1 MIGTEILDN
10 IYRGGNTVI
19 EYTPDPIDE
28 YTVIVLDPK
37 DWQEV
42 HDYIINENEID
53 GIPNRKVECVDD
65 RNYCI
70 KTSVY
75 MMSVE
80 EANLLR
86 THPKV
91 EEVELNQDKYP
102 QPVSFDELV
111 FETKGSDP
119 QRWNKNVAYHK
130 PRWRDIIGTTYAPT
144 THTNGVRSNW
154 SHKFINTTDST
165 PFRGSGISDIETS
178 NSDMPFYLTGRN
190 VDAISMDRGVAVL
203 HPEFIAPDGTY
214 RVRDIIL
221 DGPYKVDPEFFDAD
235 PTNRLETVTID
246 GVNIG
251 TRAKESVARAWWGN
265 TGTSYRSSKFSGLG
279 TKSISSNYTR
289 VQAHSK
295 NGTNSITH
303 GHGTAVASQIGGKSF
318 GLAIDCNIWNART
331 DAVVGNSLIIG
342 SSTYIDVVTI
352 WHNAK
357 KIASDDPDPT
367 ILNMSFG
374 GFNYAVNSN
383 GTTYQNYYRGSWVNW
398 TGNGSNSNAPA
409 NSGPSRPNYE
419 LVVKRTSSYFSRP
432 SGKGM
437 FPVTDSTASSAVES
451 AISNG
456 VICVTSAGN
465 MNQKLST
472 SNDMDFN
479 NWYIGPTGQYPNN
492 NYSWATNRAGG
503 VTKGFSGDHERLKG
517 TIRVGALDN
526 AVEPTCEKQ
535 GVSAYKIRKADY
547 SSNGPMITIWAPAQS
562 TLAAGYANYES
573 YAREDD
579 SNYYDGWFGGTSSAC
594 PNTVSL
600 ICLYLQTNRS
610 ASQSDAV
617 NWLDTTA
624 SKAIAMSDP
633 YPSEGSTS
641 SDDLTN
647 YYWGATS
654 SSTSHDYPTNVGDS
668 YNRRGC
674 GNLRGA
680 TNKVLYNPFV
690 NGTATD
696 RPEVDVI
703 KASGISISQS

>member
-1 MIGTEILDN
+1 MIGTGILHNLDK
-10 IYRGGNTVI
+10 GGTPLI

-28 YTVIVLDPK
+28 YTVVVLDSK

-80 EANLLR
+80 EANLLK

-119 QRWNKNVAYHK
+119 QRWNKNVSHNK
-130 PRWRDIIGTTYAPT
+130 PRWDSSFGSTYAPT
-144 THTNGVRSNW
+144 THTNGVRCNW

-165 PFRGSGISDIETS
+165 PFRGSGISDTEIS

-190 VDAISMDRGVAVL
+190 VDAIAMDSGVSVL
-203 HPEFIAPDGTY
+203 HPDFIASDGTY

-251 TRAKESVARAWWGN
+251 TRAKESVARMWWEN
-265 TGTSYRSSKFSGLG
+265 TGTSYRSSKFASIG
-279 TKSISSNYTR
+279 TKSISSSYTR
-289 VQAHSK
+289 IQAHSK
-295 NGTNSITH
+295 NGTNNISS
-303 GHGTAVASQIGGKSF
+303 GHGTAVASQIGGKWH

-331 DAVVGNSLIIG
+331 TLDG
-342 SSTYIDVVTI
+342 SGITPISTYIDIVSI
-352 WHNAK
+352 WHSAK
-357 KIASDDPDPT
+357 KIAFDDPDPT

-374 GFNYAVNSN
+374 SNNYATNAS
-383 GTTYQNYYRGSWVNW
+383 GTTYTNRYRGTIMTW
-398 TGNGSNSNAPA
+398 TGNGSSRDVPA
-409 NSGPSRPNYE
+409 DSGPARPNFQYTA
-419 LVVKRTSSYFSRP
+419 RTSSSYVNWYYGV
-432 SGKGM
+432 GK
-437 FPVTDSTASSAVES
+437 FHYWNSTQSSAVES

-465 MNQKLST
+465 INQKLST
-472 SNDMDFN
+472 SNDMDYN
-479 NWYIGPTGQYPNN
+479 NYYYGPTYGYSSNYYWYI
-492 NYSWATNRAGG
+492 NRVGG
-503 VTKGFSGDHERLKG
+503 VKRGFSGDHERLKG
-517 TIRVGALDN
+517 SIRVGALDC

-535 GVSAYKIRKADY
+535 GVTAYKIRKTGY
-547 SSNGPMITIWAPAQS
+547 SCNGPMITIWAPGES
-562 TLAAGYANYES
+562 TLAAGYSTYES
-573 YAREDD
+573 HQREDD
-579 SNYYDGWFGGTSSAC
+579 SNYYDTWFGGTSSAA
-594 PNTVSL
+594 PNTTSL

-610 ASQSDAV
+610 ASQSDV
-617 NWLDTTA
+617 LNWLDTTA
-624 SKAIAMSDP
+624 SKEISISDP

-647 YYWGATS
+647 YYWGATTYS
-654 SSTSHDYPTNVGDS
+654 SSHDFPNAVGDS

-703 KASGISISQS
+703 KAFGISISQS

>member
-10 IYRGGNTVI
+10 LPPGGNTVI
-19 EYTPDPIDE
+19 KYTPDPIDE

-80 EANLLR
+80 EANLLK

-102 QPVSFDELV
+102 QPGTFDELV

-119 QRWNKNVAYHK
+119 QRWNKNVAHIK
-130 PRWRDIIGTTYAPT
+130 PRWNSSFGSTYAPT
-144 THTNGVRSNW
+144 THTNGVRCNW

-165 PFRGSGISDIETS
+165 PFRGSGISDTETS

-190 VDAISMDRGVAVL
+190 VDAIAMDSGVSVL

-251 TRAKESVARAWWGN
+251 TRAKESVARDWWKY
-265 TGTSYRSSKFSGLG
+265 TGTSYRSSKFASIG
-279 TKSISSNYTR
+279 TKTISSNYTR
-289 VQAHSK
+289 IQAHSK
-295 NGTNSITH
+295 NGTNSITN
-303 GHGTAVASQIGGKSF
+303 GHGTAVASQIGGKWH
-318 GLAIDCNIWNART
+318 GLAINCNIWNARVFEVL
-331 DAVVGNSLIIG
+331 AA
-342 SSTYIDVVTI
+342 STYIDIVSI

-374 GFNYAVNSN
+374 ANLFSYNAN
-383 GTTYQNYYRGSWVNW
+383 GTTYTNRYRGTTMTW
-398 TGNGSNSNAPA
+398 TGNGSHRDVPA
-409 NSGPSRPNYE
+409 NSGPARPNYQYIA
-419 LVVKRTSSYFSRP
+419 KTSS
-432 SGKGM
+432 SGWSWFYGAGQFM
-437 FPVTDSTASSAVES
+437 WTNSTESSAVES

-456 VICVTSAGN
+456 VICVASAGN
-465 MNQKLST
+465 VNQKLST
-472 SNDMDFN
+472 SNDMDYN
-479 NWYIGPTGQYPNN
+479 NYYYGPTNYHSTSYYWYI
-492 NYSWATNRAGG
+492 NRVGG
-503 VTKGFSGDHERLKG
+503 VQKGFSGDHERLKG

-547 SSNGPMITIWAPAQS
+547 SCNGPMITIWAPAES
-562 TLAAGYANYES
+562 TLAAGYSSYED
-573 YAREDD
+573 YDREDD
-579 SNYYDGWFGGTSSAC
+579 SNYHDTWFGGTSSAA

-610 ASQSDAV
+610 ASQSDVV

-654 SSTSHDYPTNVGDS
+654 SSTSHDYPTAVGDS